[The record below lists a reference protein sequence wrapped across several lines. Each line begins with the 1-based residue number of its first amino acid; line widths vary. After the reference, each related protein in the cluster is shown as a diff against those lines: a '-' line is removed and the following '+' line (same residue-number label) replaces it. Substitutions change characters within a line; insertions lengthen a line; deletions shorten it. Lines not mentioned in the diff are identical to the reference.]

1 MLAFLLRR
9 LLFAA
14 GTLILTAFFAYGTM
28 RALRPEQ
35 YPGQAT
41 VPDLFSDVDRALLH
55 LDFGGACMFAGCP
68 SIKRLWLDG
77 IVVDLTLLAGG
88 VAFAVAF
95 GVLGGLW
102 CASRRRTR
110 SARALEGVATVLY
123 CAPVYVVGLGVLL
136 LFAPPFGLVELPYF
150 FDPGSYAPPLE
161 NPWDFVR
168 SMMLPW
174 IVVGA
179 PLGAAILRL
188 TLALAVEALGED
200 YVRTAAAKGVPHAKV
215 VRRHAGPPTY
225 VSVASLVERLGAVH
239 DHEHG
244 PGRVRVRDP
253 GLLPAHEAR
262 ARPGA
267 QLAAPQGPAHRH
279 PDAAGARAVGGG
291 ADRRARTARRPR
303 DRAARPAH
311 PQQRAHDRLM
321 LTFLAPEA
329 TVCGAPDMPGESMT
343 ADVRSGPW
351 AGSPVSA
358 ASSFAPAIPKRWR
371 SGTRSGLG

>member
-1 MLAFLLRR
+1 VLAFFLRR

-41 VPDLFSDVDRALLH
+41 VAALFSDVDRALLH

-68 SIKRLWLDG
+68 SIKGLWLDG
-77 IVVDLTLLAGG
+77 IWVDLMLLAGG
-88 VAFAVAF
+88 VAFAVAL

-110 SARALEGVATVLY
+110 SAHALESVATLLY
-123 CAPVYVVGLGVLL
+123 CAPVYAVGFGLLL

-150 FDPGSYAPPLE
+150 FDPDSYAPPLE

-168 SMMLPW
+168 SMILPW

-188 TLALAVEALGED
+188 TVALTVDTLGED
-200 YVRTAAAKGVPHAKV
+200 YVRTAAAKGLRHATV

-225 VSVASLVERLGAVH
+225 GSVASLISASAPLMVTNVVLVEYVFTLPGFFRHMRRALGQVPGWPPPKVPPIDILTLQALALWAAVLI
-239 DHEHG
+239 
-244 PGRVRVRDP
+244 VAL
-253 GLLPAHEAR
+253 GLLAD
-262 ARPGA
+262 
-267 QLAAPQGPAHRH
+267 LAIMRLDPRI
-279 PDAAGARAVGGG
+279 
-291 ADRRARTARRPR
+291 RT
-303 DRAARPAH
+303 
-311 PQQRAHDRLM
+311 
-321 LTFLAPEA
+321 
-329 TVCGAPDMPGESMT
+329 
-343 ADVRSGPW
+343 SGHTI
-351 AGSPVSA
+351 G
-358 ASSFAPAIPKRWR
+358 
-371 SGTRSGLG
+371 